1 MIARRQT
8 PAASS
13 TGSTKA
19 AKALGGLDRLPW
31 DNLRLFLAVAEAGSF
46 RSAATRAA
54 VSINTIR
61 SKVDWLERQIGGAL
75 LRRSVEGVALTQDGR
90 ELVQIAREMREL
102 GRATARVG
110 RSAATDGATI
120 RIVASEGIGTAWLVP
135 RLAALQAADAA
146 MRISLICEAQ
156 ASDVLFRDVDIA
168 VQLERPSDPD
178 LVVDRVAS
186 LHVIPFASP
195 AYVAAHGVP
204 RSIADAQDHHFVR
217 QQNDPAGTELME
229 SVLDEAARKRL
240 VTFETNSSAAHYAAV
255 ANGAGIGFMPTYIK
269 LLDPALVAIDAGIRL
284 QRDVYIVR
292 HADAVSKPEVGK
304 AYDWL
309 TGAFD
314 AAHYPCFAENFV
326 HPDDFEAGSATVAA
340 LFSGSPA
347 RR

>member
-8 PAASS
+8 PAASTTTS
-13 TGSTKA
+13 AKA
-19 AKALGGLDRLPW
+19 SRALGGLDRLPW

-46 RSAATRAA
+46 RSAATLAG

-110 RSAATDGATI
+110 RGAATDSAKI
-120 RIVASEGIGTAWLVP
+120 RIIASEGLGTAWLVP
-135 RLAALQAADAA
+135 RLAALQVADAA
-146 MRISLICEAQ
+146 VRVSLACQEQ
-156 ASDVLFRDVDIA
+156 AADVLFRDVDIA

-186 LHVIPFASP
+186 LHIMPFASP

-204 RSIADAQDHHFVR
+204 QTLADAADHHLVW
-217 QQNDPAGTELME
+217 QQNDTVAADLFGSMF
-229 SVLDEAARKRL
+229 DAEARRKM
-240 VTFETNSSAAHYAAV
+240 VTFETNTSTAHYWAV

-269 LLDPALVAIDAGIRL
+269 LLDPALVAIDVGIKM

-292 HADAVSKPEVGK
+292 HADAIGKPEIGK

-309 TGAFD
+309 ASAFD
-314 AAHYPCFAENFV
+314 AARYPCFGENFV
-326 HPDDFEAGSATVAA
+326 HPDNFETGSGTVAT
-340 LFSGSPA
+340 LFGGSPS